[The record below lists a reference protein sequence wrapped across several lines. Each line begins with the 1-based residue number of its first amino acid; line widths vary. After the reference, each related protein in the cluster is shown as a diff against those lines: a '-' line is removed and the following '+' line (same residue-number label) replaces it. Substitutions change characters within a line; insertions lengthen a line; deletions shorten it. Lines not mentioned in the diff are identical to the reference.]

1 MSTGTNPNVMFPSK
15 LPEVGTAIFTIM
27 AGMAN
32 ACGAINLSQGFPNFD
47 VDAELKKAAEL
58 LCSI

>member
-15 LPEVGTAIFTIM
+15 LPKVGTTIFTVMTSM
-27 AGMAN
+27 AHAH
-32 ACGAINLSQGFPNFD
+32 GAINPSQGLPNFD
-47 VDAELKKAAEL
+47 VDAELIKAAEL